1 MSKCKPVLQLYENW
15 NQETALRHV
24 TRPFY
29 KNMNLETKV
38 KDKQVKKVI
47 LEMTDRIIEKF
58 NPIKIILFGSQARN
72 EANADSDI
80 DLLVVVDNEADYN
93 KIHDEIL
100 PMIGWSPYP
109 KDILVQTEND
119 FKKSAASC
127 GYTSYYALKEGVVLY
142 E

>member
-80 DLLVVVDNEADYN
+80 DLLVVVDNNVNYN
-93 KIHDEIL
+93 KINNKIL
-100 PMIGWSPYP
+100 TMLATSPYP
-109 KDILVQTEND
+109 KDVLVRSLDD
-119 FKKSAASC
+119 FEKSIVVC

-142 E
+142 G